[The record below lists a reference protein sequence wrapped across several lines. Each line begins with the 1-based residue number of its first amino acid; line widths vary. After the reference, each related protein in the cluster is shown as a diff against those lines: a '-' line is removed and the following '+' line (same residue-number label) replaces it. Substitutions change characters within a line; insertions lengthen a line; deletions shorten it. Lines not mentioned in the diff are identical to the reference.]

1 MYVYIYKNDDETF
14 KFSFLFILYI
24 YIYICLSV
32 YYCNLKFT
40 FVIYTCHLHI
50 SKDNINFLDL

>member
-1 MYVYIYKNDDETF
+1 MYIYIKMMTRLLNF
-14 KFSFLFILYI
+14 RFFSFYI